1 MSSPADRPARR
12 KLSFAPSPDFSRLER
27 VLRRQGEPDRVPFF
41 ELHSQ
46 LGDRVLA
53 DLGIEVSG
61 GDPDTLGLRR
71 HIAYLHALGYDY
83 CNAGVKGFGFPIAE
97 QPKAMT
103 AHGERTY
110 FTAAAHTIAGWRDF
124 ETYPWPDL
132 AAVDPSPLEEVKRL
146 LPDGMRVIAGSAG
159 VLENVMW
166 LLGAEGLAWKL
177 ADDEPFVAAM
187 FEKVGS
193 RIAGLVELQASFDSV
208 GAMVMGGDMGFST
221 QTLVSPAV
229 LRKYVFP
236 WHRRIVAA
244 SHRHGKPII
253 LHSCG
258 NLEEVME
265 DIIACGWDAKHSF
278 EDKIEPVWEAKQR
291 WGSRIAVLGGF
302 DMDRIVRSTVPEVR
316 AHTRTL
322 IERCATGGGWA
333 LGTGNSVPD
342 YVPVENYL
350 AMLEEGFHAGRR
362 G

>member
-1 MSSPADRPARR
+1 
-12 KLSFAPSPDFSRLER
+12 
-27 VLRRQGEPDRVPFF
+27 
-41 ELHSQ
+41 
-46 LGDRVLA
+46 
-53 DLGIEVSG
+53 
-61 GDPDTLGLRR
+61 
-71 HIAYLHALGYDY
+71 
-83 CNAGVKGFGFPIAE
+83 
-97 QPKAMT
+97 
-103 AHGERTY
+103 
-110 FTAAAHTIAGWRDF
+110 
-124 ETYPWPDL
+124 
-132 AAVDPSPLEEVKRL
+132 
-146 LPDGMRVIAGSAG
+146 

-187 FEKVGS
+187 FEAVGS
-193 RIAGLVELQASFDSV
+193 RIAALVDLQASFDAV
-208 GAMVMGGDMGFST
+208 GAMVMGGDMGFAT

-258 NLEEVME
+258 NLAEVME
-265 DIIACGWDAKHSF
+265 DIVACGWDAKHSF
-278 EDKIEPVWEAKQR
+278 EDKIEPVWEAKRR
-291 WGSRIAVLGGF
+291 WGARIAVLGGF
-302 DMDRIVRSTVPEVR
+302 DMDRIVRSAPQEVH

-322 IERCATGGGWA
+322 IERCAPGGGWA

-362 G
+362 R